1 MRLIDADKLV
11 NSLENN
17 LQSFEKLTSKYGKGL
32 VHGTRIAIN
41 RISEQPTIDPESLR
55 PQWIPVAE
63 RLPKTSKQY
72 LVTVDELR
80 WPKNT
85 YDSVDSPTER
95 LFVTSMYFDCT
106 NKLWHDSDSFVINA
120 LIDPE
125 DVLNGCVA
133 VAWLPL
139 PEPYT
144 ADAEEEAE
152 HGTTE

>member
-1 MRLIDADKLV
+1 MRLIDADALIRELNDRKIGYRTDINKIICGMTV
-11 NSLENN
+11 Y
-17 LQSFEKLTSKYGKGL
+17 KP
-32 VHGTRIAIN
+32 AIV
-41 RISEQPTIDPESLR
+41 Q
-55 PQWIPVAE
+55 PQWIPVTE

-80 WPKNT
+80 WPKST

-95 LFVTSMYFDCT
+95 LFVTSMYFDCA

-125 DVLNGCVA
+125 DVLNGYVA

-139 PEPYT
+139 PEPYKE
-144 ADAEEEAE
+144 DE
-152 HGTTE
+152 HD

>member
-1 MRLIDADKLV
+1 MRLIDADA
-11 NSLENN
+11 LEKR
-17 LQSFEKLTSKYGKGL
+17 FEYLATVGNDL
-32 VHGTRIAIN
+32 VHKVTEEEKGVRTAFRLAKY
-41 RISEQPTIDPESLR
+41 ETHVAPTIAPESLQ
-55 PQWIPVAE
+55 PQWIPVTE

-95 LFVTSMYFDCT
+95 LFVTSMHFDCT
-106 NKLWHDSDSFVINA
+106 NRLWHDSDGFVINA

-125 DVLNGCVA
+125 DVLNGYVA

-139 PEPYT
+139 PEPYKE
-144 ADAEEEAE
+144 DE
-152 HGTTE
+152 HD